1 MAAEWAAEQVA
12 TVGMAAEVSSRRA
25 ALVAAAGVGMR
36 EEAVAGSVGAMVAVG
51 REAEAMER
59 GWGHTQTR

>member
-1 MAAEWAAEQVA
+1 MAAEWAAEQVV

-25 ALVAAAGVGMR
+25 ALVAAAAVAVK

-51 REAEAMER
+51 REVEAMER